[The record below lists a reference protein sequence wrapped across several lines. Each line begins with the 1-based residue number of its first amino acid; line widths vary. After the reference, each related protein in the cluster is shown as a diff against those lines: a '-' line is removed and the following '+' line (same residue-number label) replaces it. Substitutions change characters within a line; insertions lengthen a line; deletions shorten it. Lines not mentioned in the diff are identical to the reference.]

1 MSTSLQGRELGKQME
16 REIFETP
23 FVFERLFKNSPQFD
37 SAIAQIKTRTI
48 NSIQILARGTS
59 DNAAIFLKYLLET
72 SLGIP
77 VGLAAPSV
85 VTVYETNLK
94 FENTLVIA
102 ISQSGQSHD
111 LLEYAQS
118 VVNSKAFLLGITND
132 ATSPL
137 AKLCHAHLDV
147 YAGPEIAVA
156 ATKSYSAQLL
166 TAYLLVKTWTNTL
179 KVDQAAFNQQL
190 QSNLQT
196 DLNDAVLALKA
207 ADEVMVLG
215 RGFSY
220 ANSLE
225 TGLKVQE
232 TCQRNVRGYSL
243 ADYMHGPISA
253 LDKTGTVV
261 ISISNG
267 YKIES
272 ISAELSKLRQIS
284 PRIIWL
290 GNTQLADKSDL
301 QISGANT
308 SDEALNVIL
317 DSILLQRLALEL
329 SRSLGL
335 DADQPRGLNKVTIT
349 K

>member
-1 MSTSLQGRELGKQME
+1 MSTSLQGQEFGKQME

-23 FVFERLFKNSPQFD
+23 FVFERLFNNSSQFEN
-37 SAIAQIKTRTI
+37 AIAQIKSRTI

-85 VTVYETNLK
+85 VTVYDTKLR

-132 ATSPL
+132 ANSPL

-147 YAGPEIAVA
+147 CAGAEIAVA

-166 TAYLLVKTWTNTL
+166 TAYLLVKNWTAKL
-179 KVDQAAFNQQL
+179 QVDLESFNREL
-190 QSNLQT
+190 QSNLQR
-196 DLNDAVLALKA
+196 DLNQAVIALKGS
-207 ADEVMVLG
+207 DEVMVLG

-253 LDKTGTVV
+253 LDKTGTVI

-272 ISAELSKLRQIS
+272 IAGELAKLRKIS
-284 PRIIWL
+284 PKIIWI
-290 GNTQLADKSDL
+290 GNTKFAEKTDL
-301 QISGANT
+301 QITGANT
-308 SDEALNVIL
+308 KDEALNVIL
-317 DSILLQRLALEL
+317 DSVLLQRLALEL